1 MSVAEYYQRTCRR
14 NRMMGLVEIIIGL
27 CLGVMVVV
35 NRDARMALYLVLAAV
50 VIAIGIYM
58 LFFYKKYFEFN
69 LRKSVEQEYGAN
81 PYFQEEIRLRF
92 FSNSFTEETGEGEKT
107 VDYGA
112 VASLYQYKELVVLS
126 MEKGS
131 SVILPA
137 RLFPQADPQP
147 FLDFI
152 KDKMEEEKYG
162 PETSCE
168 QPDAAAD
175 DADDMNDMDDAD

>member
-1 MSVAEYYQRTCRR
+1 M
-14 NRMMGLVEIIIGL
+14 
-27 CLGVMVVV
+27 
-35 NRDARMALYLVLAAV
+35 
-50 VIAIGIYM
+50 
-58 LFFYKKYFEFN
+58 
-69 LRKSVEQEYGAN
+69 
-81 PYFQEEIRLRF
+81 
-92 FSNSFTEETGEGEKT
+92 
-107 VDYGA
+107 DYGA